1 MAPWPTTQ
9 SLRRQSETGR
19 TCARRS
25 WVGSECNMDNILYG
39 LFILTAYGLPLATV
53 VFIVV
58 CIVRG
63 EISRAEFKLYGLVFL
78 WLAGGAVFSA
88 ILCAIMSANTENAE
102 RVGFAIYCVLSVLIY
117 RLCKKEKED
126 RD

>member
-1 MAPWPTTQ
+1 
-9 SLRRQSETGR
+9 
-19 TCARRS
+19 
-25 WVGSECNMDNILYG
+25 MDNILYG

-63 EISRAEFKLYGLVFL
+63 EISRVEFKLYGLVFL
-78 WLAGGAVFSA
+78 WFAGGAVFSS
-88 ILCAIMSANTENAE
+88 ILCVMMSANAENAD
-102 RVGFAIYCVLSVLIY
+102 RVGFAIYCVLSILIY